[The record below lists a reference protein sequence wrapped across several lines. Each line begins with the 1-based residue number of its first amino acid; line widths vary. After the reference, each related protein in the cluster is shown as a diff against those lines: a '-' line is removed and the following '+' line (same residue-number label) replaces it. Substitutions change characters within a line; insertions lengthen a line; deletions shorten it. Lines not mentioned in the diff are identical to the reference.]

1 MPSSI
6 AIINQAGDA
15 ALEFFQINKA
25 MNLMSREH
33 ALSISVIKALLYAA
47 HLEDKD
53 GLINFTN
60 VISDDLHIISSI
72 DIKELIKHELLNKH
86 SYGVYRVSNRG
97 RIFLK
102 QLLDLARSQHHTR
115 TRWQSEKGPR
125 LKALNAMKQAQ
136 QKQPKED
143 TRPSL
148 PWL

>member
-15 ALEFFQINKA
+15 ALEYFQMRRGIY
-25 MNLMSREH
+25 LMHKEH
-33 ALSISVIKALLYAA
+33 AIPRRTIDTLLYCS

-60 VISDDLHIISSI
+60 VINDEFSQISSI
-72 DIKELIKHELLNKH
+72 DIQELIKHELLNKH

-102 QLLDLARSQHHTR
+102 QLLDLARSQHHKR

-125 LKALNAMKQAQ
+125 LKALNAMKRVQAEA
-136 QKQPKED
+136 PKED

>member
-6 AIINQAGDA
+6 AIINQAGNA
-15 ALEFFQINKA
+15 ALEYFQMRRGIY
-25 MNLMSREH
+25 LMHKEH
-33 ALSISVIKALLYAA
+33 YIPRPTIDALLYCA

-53 GLINFTN
+53 GFINFTN
-60 VISDDLHIISSI
+60 VINDEFSQISSS
-72 DIKELIKHELLNKH
+72 DIQELIKHELLNKH

-102 QLLDLARSQHHTR
+102 QLIDLASSQHHTR

-125 LKALNAMKQAQ
+125 LKALNAMKRAQ
-136 QKQPKED
+136 QPQED

>member
-1 MPSSI
+1 
-6 AIINQAGDA
+6 
-15 ALEFFQINKA
+15 
-25 MNLMSREH
+25 MSREH
-33 ALSISVIKALLYAA
+33 GLSVTIIKTLLYAA

-53 GLINFTN
+53 GLMNFTN
-60 VISDDLHIISSI
+60 GIKDELHKTHSV
-72 DIKELIKHELLNKH
+72 DIQELIKHELINKH

-102 QLLDLARSQHHTR
+102 QLLDLAKSQHHTR

-125 LKALNAMKQAQ
+125 LKALNAMKKAEA
-136 QKQPKED
+136 PKED

>member
-6 AIINQAGDA
+6 AIINQAGNA
-15 ALEFFQINKA
+15 ALEYFQMRKGVY
-25 MNLMSREH
+25 LMHKEHGISRRT
-33 ALSISVIKALLYAA
+33 IDALLYCS

-60 VISDDLHIISSI
+60 VIADDFGHFSSV
-72 DIKELIKHELLNKH
+72 DIQELIKHELLNKH

-102 QLLDLARSQHHTR
+102 QLLDLASNQRHTR

-125 LKALNAMKQAQ
+125 LKALNAMKREEA
-136 QKQPKED
+136 PKED

>member
-6 AIINQAGDA
+6 AIINQAGNA
-15 ALEFFQINKA
+15 ALEFFQMNKA
-25 MNLMSREH
+25 INLMSREH
-33 ALSISVIKALLYAA
+33 ALSITVIKALLYAA

-53 GLINFTN
+53 GLMNFTN
-60 VISDDLHIISSI
+60 GINDDLHKTSSA
-72 DIKELIKHELLNKH
+72 DIQELIKHELINKH

-102 QLLDLARSQHHTR
+102 QLLDLASNQRHTR

-125 LKALNAMKQAQ
+125 LKALNAMKRAQ
-136 QKQPKED
+136 EKQPKED
-143 TRPSL
+143 TGPSL